1 MNNWNLSR
9 INMVENQ
16 IKPYGIKNLDL
27 LNALESI
34 PRELFFEKSDID
46 RAYSDQHITL
56 KSNDQD
62 IGDRFVISPVIFSKM
77 IEVIDIKHDEV
88 VLDIG
93 CSNGY
98 TSAIIAH
105 LANTVVAI
113 DQGENLTTLAEN
125 NLYKAGINNVV
136 VINTDIR
143 TGYNKEAPYDVII
156 IEGSV
161 DYIPDDI
168 FAQLNTSGRIITIN
182 VIDAIGKLTL
192 YKKENGLVSSKVIL
206 EASVPYLS
214 AFKEKN
220 VFVF

>member
-1 MNNWNLSR
+1 
-9 INMVENQ
+9 
-16 IKPYGIKNLDL
+16 
-27 LNALESI
+27 
-34 PRELFFEKSDID
+34 

-125 NLYKAGINNVV
+125 NLYN
-136 VINTDIR
+136 R
-143 TGYNKEAPYDVII
+143 
-156 IEGSV
+156 
-161 DYIPDDI
+161 
-168 FAQLNTSGRIITIN
+168 QLN
-182 VIDAIGKLTL
+182 
-192 YKKENGLVSSKVIL
+192 
-206 EASVPYLS
+206 
-214 AFKEKN
+214 
-220 VFVF
+220 